1 MDRGGS
7 AQIPDV
13 AARDAAAVPLFEESR
28 TSDPIPVPP
37 DFRRLFDA
45 HFDYVWHVL
54 RRLGVDP
61 NDLEDLTHDVFLTVY
76 RKLDTFDPSR
86 PLRPWLFGFAF
97 RIASDHRRLGRHR
110 RERLGEPPDT
120 RDPAP
125 TALDHAVTDELVGIA
140 RSALDALELERRA
153 VFILHELDECPV
165 PEVART
171 LGSPLNTA
179 YSRLR
184 LARADLRTAVH
195 RLRARG
201 AL

>member
-1 MDRGGS
+1 
-7 AQIPDV
+7 V
-13 AARDAAAVPLFEESR
+13 AARDAAAVPLFDQKR
-28 TSDPIPVPP
+28 TADPAPVPP

-54 RRLGVDP
+54 RRLGVAP
-61 NDLEDLTHDVFLTVY
+61 NDLEDVTHDVFLTVY

-86 PLRPWLFGFAF
+86 PLKPWLFGFAF
-97 RIASDHRRLGRHR
+97 RVASDHRRLGRHR
-110 RERLGEPPDT
+110 RERIGEPPDA
-120 RDPAP
+120 RDPSP

-140 RSALDALELERRA
+140 RSALDALELDRRA
-153 VFILHELDECPV
+153 VFMLHELDECPM
-165 PEVART
+165 PEVARN
-171 LGSPLNTA
+171 LGIPLNTA

-184 LARADLRTAVH
+184 LARADLRAAVH